1 MKSQALQELIQK
13 IFSDEQT
20 RHRFLSN
27 PDSILSR
34 TDLTEQEKKAVL
46 RTHTKLGLITS
57 DSGQLEA
64 TLESTADWWAPVQ

>member
-13 IFSDEQT
+13 IFSDEKT
-20 RHRFLSN
+20 RHQFMSN

-46 RTHTKLGLITS
+46 RTNTKLGLVTA
-57 DSGQLEA
+57 DSPQLEA
-64 TLESTADWWAPVQ
+64 VIDPTSGWFSPVP